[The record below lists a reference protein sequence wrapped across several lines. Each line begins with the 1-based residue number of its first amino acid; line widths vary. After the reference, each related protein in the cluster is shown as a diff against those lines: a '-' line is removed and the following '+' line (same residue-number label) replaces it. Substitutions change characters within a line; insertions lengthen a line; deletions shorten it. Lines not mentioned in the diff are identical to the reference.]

1 MKLSIFWWK
10 KYNNPTNSTCIILIY
25 SKLFKMKVG
34 LYFGSFNPI
43 HTGHLIIANHIANH
57 TEIEE
62 VWFIVSPQN
71 PFKNTASLLNEQ
83 HRLSLVKIAID
94 GEKKLKASNVEF
106 KLPRPSYTA
115 DTLIY
120 LCEKYPK
127 NIFSIIMGS
136 DGFQNIEKWK
146 NYKYIINNYNILI
159 YLRPSFE
166 IKSTLPKN
174 IKIVDAPLLEI
185 SSTLIRKNIK
195 ENKSIRYL
203 VPDEVMEEIKI
214 KHYYGSSLENPS

>member
-1 MKLSIFWWK
+1 MNI
-10 KYNNPTNSTCIILIY
+10 
-25 SKLFKMKVG
+25 G

-43 HTGHLIIANHIANH
+43 HTGHLIIANYIANN
-57 TEIEE
+57 TKLDE
-62 VWFIVSPQN
+62 VWFVVSPQN

-106 KLPRPSYTA
+106 QLPKPSYTS

-120 LCEKYPK
+120 LSEKYPTK
-127 NIFSIIMGS
+127 KFFIIMGS
-136 DGFQNIEKWK
+136 DSFQNIEKWK
-146 NYKYIINNYNILI
+146 NYKYIINNCNIFI
-159 YLRPSFE
+159 YQRPFFE
-166 IKSTLPKN
+166 IKNTLPEN
-174 IKIVDAPLLEI
+174 IKIIDAPLLEI

-203 VPDEVMEEIKI
+203 VTDEVMQELIAKN
-214 KHYYGSSLENPS
+214 YYGNNLENPAK